1 MQFSA
6 NILPNNSLAQPSPLR
21 VSVSS
26 LGNPRSATVNLND
39 ILTQDLNPEAK
50 KKYISYYISFLFLG
64 SRKGRYDFFRKH
76 EYVMRNRELGKKTK
90 DGAKETKEN
99 RSQTPEGIAGVTRL
113 TPDVSNTDTRTLNS
127 VDCPRSSTEL
137 QPKTTVSSITNVATI
152 TTSSKPDGSTRF
164 TSHDPCSSAVEL
176 GGTTDLQNF
185 IASSKA
191 TVAPSPMSTLSVLSP
206 TVPDGIEHAT
216 PDSSDIS
223 PSVSTNSSML
233 SNVSN
238 SFNYTEPSNR
248 EASDEVRSKYF
259 YSLMEE

>member
-26 LGNPRSATVNLND
+26 LGNPRSATVNLDD
-39 ILTQDLNPEAK
+39 ILTQDLNPEPK

-99 RSQTPEGIAGVTRL
+99 RSQTPEGIARVTRL

-137 QPKTTVSSITNVATI
+137 QPKTTVSSTTNVATNR
-152 TTSSKPDGSTRF
+152 SSKTDGSTRS
-164 TSHDPCSSAVEL
+164 TPDDPCSSGLEL
-176 GGTTDLQNF
+176 GGTTGLQNF

-191 TVAPSPMSTLSVLSP
+191 TVAPSPTSTLSVLSP
-206 TVPDGIEHAT
+206 TVPGGTEPPT
-216 PDSSDIS
+216 SESSDIS
-223 PSVSTNSSML
+223 PSVSINSSML
-233 SNVSN
+233 GNFSK

-248 EASDEVRSKYF
+248 EESDEVKSKYF